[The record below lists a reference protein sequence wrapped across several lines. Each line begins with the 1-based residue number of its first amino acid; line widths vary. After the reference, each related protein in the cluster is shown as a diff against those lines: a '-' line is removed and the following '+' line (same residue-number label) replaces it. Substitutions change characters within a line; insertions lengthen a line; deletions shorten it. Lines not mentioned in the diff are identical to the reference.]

1 MINVLVN
8 GAGGRMGSEVVR
20 AVHAEKD
27 MTVVTAVDPGHAG
40 EDAGQVT
47 GLGNLGI
54 TIAPD
59 LETGRANSK
68 VDVVVDFTNPSVIFE
83 NARKVVSKGVH
94 MVIGTTGLTA
104 EQREELSE
112 MAAKTESHILIA
124 PNFCMGAVLLMKVSE
139 EIARYMPDVEII
151 ELHHNHKYDAPSG
164 TAKLTAEKI
173 ARARQTAPAED
184 MTRESL
190 PGVRGGKY
198 EGVTI
203 HSVRLPGYVAHQ
215 EVLFGGYGETL
226 TLRHDSL
233 NRQSFMPGVILAVRK
248 VSDHP
253 GLTYGLENYLE

>member
-27 MTVVTAVDPGHAG
+27 MTVVAAVDPGHAG
-40 EDAGQVT
+40 EDIGQVT

-59 LETGRANSK
+59 LETGLANAK

-112 MAAKTESHILIA
+112 MAAKTGSHILIA

>member
-27 MTVVTAVDPGHAG
+27 MTVVAAVDSGHAG

-59 LETGRANSK
+59 LETGLANAK

-112 MAAKTESHILIA
+112 MAAKTGSHILIA

-164 TAKLTAEKI
+164 TAKLTAEPARRLLQKI
-173 ARARQTAPAED
+173 
-184 MTRESL
+184 
-190 PGVRGGKY
+190 
-198 EGVTI
+198 
-203 HSVRLPGYVAHQ
+203 
-215 EVLFGGYGETL
+215 
-226 TLRHDSL
+226 
-233 NRQSFMPGVILAVRK
+233 
-248 VSDHP
+248 
-253 GLTYGLENYLE
+253 